1 MNSANRTENFELMW
15 GRDKKMMLK
24 ITKLERDSTQTKLNY
39 EQLHQS
45 IKFETLISKQNLI
58 FICGF
63 GSFTFRIVY
72 HLLKCSNFI
81 EGWVMATVY
90 DKTKTYFYKTDVWLW
105 EKLWLALLSLSLLLS
120 VLSLL
125 YLPWFTTLLL
135 FSSVSLH

>member
-1 MNSANRTENFELMW
+1 MNSANRTENFEPMW

-81 EGWVMATVY
+81 EWWVMATVY

-105 EKLWLALLSLSLLLS
+105 EELWLALLSLLLLS